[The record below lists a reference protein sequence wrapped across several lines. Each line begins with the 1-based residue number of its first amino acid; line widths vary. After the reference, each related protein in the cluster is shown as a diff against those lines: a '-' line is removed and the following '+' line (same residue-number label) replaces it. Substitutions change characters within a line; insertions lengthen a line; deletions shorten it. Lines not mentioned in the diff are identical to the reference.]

1 MSRLSKDGLKIKISG
16 TLEMMNSIYKT
27 SLRLVTE
34 SVYRL
39 AKIHVIEKHIDTI
52 SLNPKFALGLHE
64 ALTGG

>member
-1 MSRLSKDGLKIKISG
+1 
-16 TLEMMNSIYKT
+16 MMNSIYKT